1 MDNDS
6 LKRLL
11 DSNETFRKEPYG
23 KAFGIIDD
31 FVDYLKKGFELGS
44 KVSIEVPR
52 IRSVIFTGMGGS
64 GIIGDVVADF
74 LAGKDVEIRVQKDYF
89 IARGEYDLAVVVSHS
104 GNTAETIN
112 SLIELLQR
120 NADQKLVVITSDGIL
135 KRIAE
140 KIGAPLITV
149 RGDIPPRYG
158 FPEMLGAALGLLSSL
173 GIIEFHVN
181 EEELEGFQ
189 SKLKCDVPYEENL
202 AKQVAAKITQ
212 FYPVIYCPRYLKAV
226 GWRLKSQLNENS
238 KIYCSYAELPEA
250 LHNDIEA
257 LTKDSLVIIPRS
269 FREPKELTYTIN
281 ALVEILGGDRFV
293 FLKAESMYLVNE
305 TIKLIILC
313 DYISLYAAVIK
324 KVNPMQVPLISR
336 LKKINE
342 TPKMIYNKASRI
354 FFGVEKN

>member
-1 MDNDS
+1 MVDDS

-11 DSNETFRKEPYG
+11 DSSETFRKEPHG
-23 KAFGIIDD
+23 RAFAIIDN
-31 FVDYLKKGFELGS
+31 FVDDLKKGFESGV
-44 KVSIEVPR
+44 KVNIEVPR
-52 IRSVIFTGMGGS
+52 IRSVIFAGMGGS

-74 LAGKDVEIRVQKDYF
+74 LAEKDIEIRVQKDYF
-89 IARGEYDLAVVVSHS
+89 IGRGEYDLAVIVSHS

-120 NADQKLVVITSDGIL
+120 NPNQKLVFITSDGIL

-140 KIGAPLITV
+140 KIRAPVITV

-173 GIIEFHVN
+173 GIEKFRVN
-181 EEELEGFQ
+181 EEELKGFQ
-189 SKLKCDVPYEENL
+189 SKLKRDVPYEENL
-202 AKQVAAKITQ
+202 AKQAAAKITQ
-212 FYPVIYCPRYLKAV
+212 FYPVIYCPRYLRAV

-257 LTKDSLVIIPRS
+257 LTRSSLVVIPRS
-269 FREPKELTYTIN
+269 FKEPKEITYTLD

-293 FLKAESMYLVNE
+293 FLKAESMDLVNE
-305 TIKLIILC
+305 TIELIILC
-313 DYISLYAAVIK
+313 DYISLYAAAIK
-324 KVNPMQVPLISR
+324 KVNPLQVPLISQ
-336 LKKINE
+336 LKEINE
-342 TPKMIYNKASRI
+342 APKMIYDKASRI
-354 FFGVEKN
+354 FFGGEKN